1 MVAFSE
7 QIVAIVGC
15 LQHNETKRIIDIDRP
30 VTATRQQ
37 CSSPS
42 RSSSKLREHPLAWS
56 TVGLYLT
63 ARYWSTIYDS
73 GTRPKHVRQ
82 LWSWSDE
89 ATAIDLDK
97 GSSRVPGPHA
107 RDASTSTAP
116 TSSRSVLKLG
126 HSQYRVL
133 LNAYTQKLQFLRHS
147 LNYNIFND
155 YSQMC

>member
-107 RDASTSTAP
+107 RDTSTSTAP
-116 TSSRSVLKLG
+116 TSSIQGAVKCV
-126 HSQYRVL
+126 HSKTAISQTLV
-133 LNAYTQKLQFLRHS
+133 KLQYFQRLFTNVLS
-147 LNYNIFND
+147 K
-155 YSQMC
+155 